1 MDTCR
6 RKVACSCTQKCGK
19 QVQRCSLHV
28 LQNLLAKICLQ
39 KNPSVDANLG
49 DTYGVPHCRW
59 AEIAKEIPGRTEN
72 SVKNHWNATLRR
84 SSKKGNAALPGGLA
98 QYMSCNHIRHGSTL
112 RKRPRAVLT
121 GKQQPGPHSATC
133 NSIGSLNCSNE
144 NSDPTSST
152 DGADSSFAD
161 RSAKASTDKVP
172 AWQAD
177 SLQEGRG
184 KKKQIE
190 SPDSE
195 SGFSS
200 EYTPMERVSR
210 SSRYRTR
217 AQKVHGDSSMADLPE
232 GPSSPRRQPRT
243 ASLHSSTELPLGP
256 PAGHIRQL
264 DPGPSAASQRLS
276 TPHHHLSGA
285 PMLTTWM
292 QDKFAAAKPP
302 LQVWSLALSSEVFV
316 LRCLHLATG
325 TGFNLQRCA
334 ECMAASMT
342 QATCKSARVVCQNR
356 HPIDLAFAESMLP
369 CTGR

>member
-98 QYMSCNHIRHGSTL
+98 QYMSSNHIQHGSTL
-112 RKRPRAVLT
+112 HKRPRPVLN
-121 GKQQPGPHSATC
+121 GKQQPGGPHSASC
-133 NSIGSLNCSNE
+133 NSIGSLNCSDE

-152 DGADSSFAD
+152 DGADSSYAD
-161 RSAKASTDKVP
+161 TSAKASTDKVP
-172 AWQAD
+172 AWQAS
-177 SLQEGRG
+177 SLHEGRG

-190 SPDSE
+190 SADSD
-195 SGFSS
+195 SDLSS
-200 EYTPMERVSR
+200 EYAPVPMEHVSR
-210 SSRYRTR
+210 SRRYRTR
-217 AQKVHGDSSMADLPE
+217 AQTVHGDGSMADPPE
-232 GPSSPRRQPRT
+232 GPSSSRRQPRT

-256 PAGHIRQL
+256 PARQNGQM
-264 DPGPSAASQRLS
+264 DPGPPTASQRLS
-276 TPHHHLSGA
+276 TSHHHLSGA
-285 PMLTTWM
+285 PMLATWM
-292 QDKFAAAKPP
+292 QNKFAAAKPP
-302 LQVWSLALSSEVFV
+302 PQVWSMALSSEVFV
-316 LRCLHLATG
+316 LRCLHLLTG
-325 TGFNLQRCA
+325 TGFNLQRSA
-334 ECMAASMT
+334 DSTAASVAH
-342 QATCKSARVVCQNR
+342 ATCNSARTAFNSCSCQDT
-356 HPIDLAFAESMLP
+356 HPIHIA
-369 CTGR
+369 C